1 MQTIEEA
8 REHCRFVGKDI
19 EKMVADGEDLGAR
32 FEGTQMIR
40 IKVDKD
46 GNDVKVVDVKVV
58 GGEMG
63 GDDSGIVVSESG
75 VTKTYG
81 EEIVGYAFDPETRAA
96 LIEFFASCY
105 YT

>member
-1 MQTIEEA
+1 MQTLDEA
-8 REHCRFVGKDI
+8 REHCRFVGKGI
-19 EKMVADGEDLGAR
+19 EKMVADGEDLRER
-32 FEGTQMIR
+32 FDGTQMIH

-46 GNDVKVVDVKVV
+46 GNNVKVV

-63 GDDSGIVVSESG
+63 GDDSGIVISESG

-81 EEIVGYAFDPETRAA
+81 DEIVGYAFDSETRSA
-96 LIEFFASCY
+96 LIEFFETIY

>member
-1 MQTIEEA
+1 MQTIEEV

-32 FEGTQMIR
+32 FEGTQMMR
-40 IKVDKD
+40 FKLERD
-46 GNDVKVVDVKVV
+46 GGETKVV

-96 LIEFFASCY
+96 LVEFFNTCHFC
-105 YT
+105 